1 MNKILTLDT
10 SGYVSDPP
18 LIVDIVM
25 NNFFRAN
32 RSQTNVHWGQIHSL
46 TFLISRHAQD
56 MTGLEKAIQDSL
68 EIMLGAH
75 FDHAQVECT
84 IEDISN
90 DNVLQ
95 NIKVSATVHSGN
107 ISYDIGKLLT
117 MVKNRVSKIEDV

>member
-18 LIVDIVM
+18 LIIDIVM

-46 TFLISRHAQD
+46 PFLISRHAQD
-56 MTGLEKAIQDSL
+56 MTGLSKAIEDSL
-68 EIMLGAH
+68 EIMLCAH
-75 FDHAQVECT
+75 FDQATINCT
-84 IEDISN
+84 IDDIVEN
-90 DNVLQ
+90 GTLQ
-95 NIKVSATVHSGN
+95 NITVTATVYIDGV
-107 ISYDIGKLLT
+107 SYDIAKLLS

>member
-46 TFLISRHAQD
+46 AFLISRHAQD
-56 MTGLEKAIQDSL
+56 MTGLENAIQDAL
-68 EIMLGAH
+68 VIMLGAH
-75 FDHAQVECT
+75 FDHAEVECD

-95 NIKVSATVHSGN
+95 NIKVSATVYSGN